1 MSWLWTTPDRRSRR
15 ALERLGPLEYD
26 AQHVIAGGNARSGT
40 NSTPPEPASITV
52 HLIRGSDVTDMVSV
66 DTYRATIARLT
77 GRNVTDAVL
86 RRALDAHRSP

>member
-1 MSWLWTTPDRRSRR
+1 MAVDDAGSAKPPRAGTPWPPRVRCPARDRRGQRTIGYG
-15 ALERLGPLEYD
+15 LD
-26 AQHVIAGGNARSGT
+26 A
-40 NSTPPEPASITV
+40 PEPASITV

>member
-1 MSWLWTTPDRRSRR
+1 
-15 ALERLGPLEYD
+15 
-26 AQHVIAGGNARSGT
+26 
-40 NSTPPEPASITV
+40 
-52 HLIRGSDVTDMVSV
+52 MVSV